1 MTAQWTAA
9 LFGLVTGFCILWLV
23 RRDRL
28 HGLFA
33 LWWLLI
39 ALAVLVLG
47 LFPRIVDWLGGLFGV
62 SYPPTLI
69 LLLGLSAVILK
80 LLAIDI
86 GFTRRERQTRRLLQ
100 KVAIL
105 ELELRSLKAER
116 NLRASAD
123 AGTDDEA
130 A

>member
-1 MTAQWTAA
+1 MTPQLTAA
-9 LFGLVTGFCILWLV
+9 LFGVGTALCILWLV

-33 LWWLLI
+33 LWWLLV
-39 ALAVLVLG
+39 AATVLLLG
-47 LFPRIVDWLGGLFGV
+47 LVPGIVDWLGALFGV
-62 SYPPTLI
+62 NYPPTLV

-100 KVAIL
+100 KIAIL
-105 ELELRSLKAER
+105 ELELRALKAAREPPQGES
-116 NLRASAD
+116 NSDASD
-123 AGTDDEA
+123 
-130 A
+130 

>member
-9 LFGLVTGFCILWLV
+9 LFGVITGLCILWLV

-33 LWWLLI
+33 MWWLLI

-47 LFPRIVDWLGGLFGV
+47 LFPRVVDWLGGLFGV

-116 NLRASAD
+116 
-123 AGTDDEA
+123 DERVTA
-130 A
+130 ATEDEPA